1 VQAVLHGREK
11 LSREKSGARCVVCWY
26 NRIGFFFVTR
36 VMPLAA
42 IVIAPGV
49 SHFPDF
55 LDRAAQAAL
64 RDEVLAIL
72 SVAPLFRPRMP
83 RSGKPFSVYMSNCG
97 ALGWVSDET
106 GYRYQP
112 THPETGRPWPAMPPT
127 LLAAF
132 ATIAPDAPPPEA
144 CLINVYDSAAR
155 MGLHQDR
162 DEEEMTAPVVSLS
175 LGDTALFRV
184 GGLERNAPTRSF
196 RLASGDA
203 MSLAGEGR
211 LAFHGVDRIIAGSS
225 TLLPQG
231 GRINLTLRR
240 VTRAKP
246 QLESTFSS

>member
-1 VQAVLHGREK
+1 LTPNA
-11 LSREKSGARCVVCWY
+11 
-26 NRIGFFFVTR
+26 T
-36 VMPLAA
+36 

-49 SHFPDF
+49 NYFPGF

-64 RDEVLAIL
+64 RNEVLAIL
-72 SVAPLFRPRMP
+72 SLAPLFRPRMP
-83 RSGKPFSVYMSNCG
+83 RTGKPFSVRMSNCG
-97 ALGWVSDET
+97 PLGWVSDEA

-112 THPETGRPWPAMPPT
+112 THPETGRPWPAMPPS

-132 ATIAPDAPPPEA
+132 AAIAPDAPPPEA
-144 CLINVYDSAAR
+144 CLINVYDPGAR

-162 DEEEMTAPVVSLS
+162 DEEELSAPVVSLS

-184 GGLERNAPTRSF
+184 GGLQRSAPTRSF

-225 TLLPQG
+225 TLLPEG

-240 VTRAKP
+240 VTRA
-246 QLESTFSS
+246 